1 MDDLEDIDIDDEA
14 GMEVQSLQS
23 IFDADLK
30 VTKRKP
36 WTFTV
41 VVNPTTEEDNNH
53 VSIRLNVTLFDGYP
67 ETVPEV
73 VVQLEKGLNTSH
85 RETLQALVKAKA
97 EECVGMC
104 MMFDITEAVKEYL
117 QEHNVVVK
125 SEYEL
130 MQERLEAQQQKDPTK
145 EELLAQAAKA
155 KKEYSSSLP
164 WVNKQLDSAVSK
176 ENFVEWKEKFDAQNN
191 QNTTLVFEV
200 KKVSKLTGREIFEKD
215 LKLGIDADAAEE
227 QGDEVFYFSKDLYDD
242 DDLDDV
248 DLSDD
253 EDSGQPEKTTAK
265 KPPPAKKAAS
275 AKEKKGKKKDG
286 TKKKKKKKTK
296 S

>member
-1 MDDLEDIDIDDEA
+1 MDDLDDIDIDDEA

-23 IFDADLK
+23 IFDTDLK

-36 WTFTV
+36 WTFSV

-73 VVQLEKGLNTSH
+73 VVQLEKGLNTSI
-85 RETLQALVKAKA
+85 RETLQALVKEKA

-145 EELLAQAAKA
+145 EDLIAQAAKA
-155 KKEYSSSLP
+155 KEDYVSSLP

-176 ENFVEWKEKFDAQNN
+176 ENFLAWKEKFDGENN
-191 QNTTLVFEV
+191 QNTTLLFEV
-200 KKVSKLTGREIFEKD
+200 KKMSKLTGREIFEKD
-215 LKLGIDADAAEE
+215 LKLGIDADAEE

-253 EDSGQPEKTTAK
+253 DDGQPEKTVK
-265 KPPPAKKAAS
+265 KPPAKKTAS